1 MPSADSVQVLPGKV
15 VIRTVDVGTGWAP
28 LPKVDHCLSV
38 LVKPRAANTA
48 AIYISDQTGA
58 SDANRGELAAT
69 DPGITYDIDN
79 PNQLFVASVSGTQKL
94 ELHIILRGR

>member
-1 MPSADSVQVLPGKV
+1 MPNADSVQVLPGKV
-15 VIRTVDVGTGWAP
+15 VIQTVSVTTSWAA

-48 AIYISDQTGA
+48 AIYIADHTNA
-58 SDANRGELAAT
+58 ADAERGELAAT
-69 DPGITYDIDN
+69 DPGIAYDVDN
-79 PNQLFVASVSGTQKL
+79 PNQLWVQSVSGTQKL